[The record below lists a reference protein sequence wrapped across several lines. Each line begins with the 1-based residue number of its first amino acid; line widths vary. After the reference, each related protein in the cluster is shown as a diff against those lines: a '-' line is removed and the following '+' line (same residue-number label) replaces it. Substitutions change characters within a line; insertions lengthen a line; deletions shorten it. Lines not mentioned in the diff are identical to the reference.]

1 MNVGKMEF
9 VVNIT
14 WLSKQKYESLTV
26 NLQIFK

>member
-14 WLSKQKYESLTV
+14 WLSKQKYENLNSD
-26 NLQIFK
+26 LQIFK